1 MIINKGA
8 DTKIIRDIEDMFQM
22 VELEVSLV
30 KVEYIPKSKKNAA
43 KLKEIED
50 MLIEFKARKYR
61 EWIKRVAPNYAE
73 DHPYLHFQFARI
85 TTLPDASV
93 VQVMTRLRHDFN
105 KVSVADRMRYATEAQ
120 QLLGDVKVNMF
131 TKRIIH

>member
-22 VELEVSLV
+22 VELEASLV

-43 KLKEIED
+43 KLKEIEG
-50 MLIEFKARKYR
+50 MLIEFKAQKYR

-73 DHPYLHFQFARI
+73 EHPYLHFQFARI
-85 TTLPDASV
+85 MTLPDASV

-105 KVSVADRMRYATEAQ
+105 KVSVADRMRYAAEAQ
-120 QLLGDVKVNMF
+120 QLVNDIKVTF
-131 TKRIIH
+131 VTKKVIH

>member
-22 VELEVSLV
+22 VELEASLV

-50 MLIEFKARKYR
+50 MLIEFKAQKYR
-61 EWIKRVAPNYAE
+61 ERIKRVAPNYAE

-85 TTLPDASV
+85 MTLPDASV

-105 KVSVADRMRYATEAQ
+105 KVSVADRIRYAAEAQ
-120 QLLGDVKVNMF
+120 QLVNDVKVTF
-131 TKRIIH
+131 VTKKVIH